1 MCTFRM
7 SGGLPMAGLAKGPLS
22 PFRMESCISDP
33 QQELLVAF
41 EEQNLR
47 YVLTVTY
54 LINDTMCAF
63 QGFY

>member
-1 MCTFRM
+1 
-7 SGGLPMAGLAKGPLS
+7 MAGLAKGPLS
-22 PFRMESCISDP
+22 PFRMESCISGP

-47 YVLTVTY
+47 YVSTVTS